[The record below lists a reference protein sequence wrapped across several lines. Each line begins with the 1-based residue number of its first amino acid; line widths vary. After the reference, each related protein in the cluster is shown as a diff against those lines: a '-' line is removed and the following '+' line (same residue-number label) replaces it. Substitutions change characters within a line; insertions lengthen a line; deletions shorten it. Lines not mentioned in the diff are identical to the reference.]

1 MTGDGLRERSK
12 ARRREA
18 ILRAAYELFAERGFE
33 ATTIA
38 DIAERAEVSARTVT
52 LYFPSKLDLALARSA
67 ALADRLGA
75 ALRDR
80 RPGWVTVDALEH
92 WVRNELADRGDLD
105 NLSERMFDLDPQLRA
120 AANGRLAE
128 VVQEGAR
135 LLAAEQGGSPDDF
148 GPRMAAAAAAAVIS
162 ELFHRAE
169 TADIDA
175 AVAFLR
181 AGLATLPSVSA
192 SAGTV

>member
-52 LYFPSKLDLALARSA
+52 LYFPSKVDLALAQSA

-92 WVRNELADRGDLD
+92 WVRIELADRSDLD
-105 NLSERMFDLDPQLRA
+105 DLSERMFDLNPHLRA
-120 AANGRLAE
+120 AANGRLAG

-135 LLAAEQGGSPDDF
+135 LLAEEQGGSPDDF

-162 ELFHRAE
+162 ELLHRRE
-169 TADIDA
+169 DADIDA
-175 AVAFLR
+175 ALAFLR
-181 AGLATLPSVSA
+181 AGLATLPSA
-192 SAGTV
+192 PAPAGTA